1 VELLTETLRE
11 LGGVA
16 TTADLLRVVGRR
28 RLATAVAA
36 QEVVRIGRGLYAL
49 PALHRDRADEAAA
62 LRARGVLSH
71 VSAARW
77 HGLSLKNEPER
88 PVVTVPRNRNV
99 PIEVRDSTDV
109 RYGKLPAEDVDGL
122 VTTPLRTVI
131 DCARSL
137 PFDEALAVADS
148 ALNRGAVSAE
158 QLEAGAAASPRT
170 GRPQAMRVAE
180 TADGR
185 AANAFESV
193 VRAISTEVPALHL
206 VPQVEILRGVTSDL
220 VDRSLRIV
228 VECDSWTYHAE
239 KSAFH
244 HDLERH
250 NSVTLAGWLLLRFD
264 RMHATERPDY
274 VRRELAAAVHARTI

>member
-49 PALHRDRADEAAA
+49 PVLDRDRADEAAA
-62 LRARGVLSH
+62 LRVRGVLSH
-71 VSAARW
+71 GSAARW

-99 PIEVRDSTDV
+99 PVEVRDATDV
-109 RYGKLPAEDVDGL
+109 RYGRLAAEDVDGL

-131 DCARSL
+131 DCARSM

-158 QLEAGAAASPRT
+158 QLEAAAAASPRT
-170 GRPQAMRVAE
+170 GRPQAIRVAGA
-180 TADGR
+180 ADGR

-193 VRAISTEVPALHL
+193 VRAISTGVPALHL
-206 VPQVEILRGVTSDL
+206 VPQVEVLRSVTSDL

-244 HDLERH
+244 RDLERH

-264 RMHATERPDY
+264 RMHARERPDY
-274 VRRELAAAVHARTI
+274 VRRELAAAVHARRT

>member
-1 VELLTETLRE
+1 MRCPFST
-11 LGGVA
+11 A
-16 TTADLLRVVGRR
+16 TG
-28 RLATAVAA
+28 
-36 QEVVRIGRGLYAL
+36 
-49 PALHRDRADEAAA
+49 ADEAAA
-62 LRARGVLSH
+62 FRVRGVLSH
-71 VSAARW
+71 DSAARW
-77 HGLSLKNEPER
+77 HGLNLKNEPER

-99 PIEVRDSTDV
+99 PVEVRGATDV
-109 RYGKLPAEDVDGL
+109 RYGRLGVEDVDGL

-158 QLEAGAAASPRT
+158 QLEAAAAASPRT

-180 TADGR
+180 AADGR

-193 VRAISTEVPALHL
+193 VRAISMEVPPLHL

-264 RMHATERPDY
+264 RMHATKRPDY
-274 VRRELAAAVHARTI
+274 VRRELAAAVQARTI